1 MTMGRIRFSSP
12 GAYESFKVL
21 FAETRHHLMKLPG
34 FIHLTWWEHPEDPN
48 LFCEISIWASKE
60 AVNEWH
66 RNGFHQHAK
75 MWAQNGAIMEALINN
90 FTLDGNR
97 ILRMCPTCHDAQSEP
112 YDLETEQVRVRQVCP
127 TCGFHFPYMTET
139 PSSFMVGKDIP
150 VQSAN
155 GHAQAASV
163 EALIGSAS

>member
-1 MTMGRIRFSSP
+1 LPVHRAHIPPQPWPRCTYCRWPTTSWPPWESNAHGAVLTFAQSAEAANGGTVSLYMTMGRIRFSSP

-66 RNGFHQHAK
+66 QNGFHQHAK

-97 ILRMCPTCHDAQSEP
+97 ILRMC
-112 YDLETEQVRVRQVCP
+112 
-127 TCGFHFPYMTET
+127 
-139 PSSFMVGKDIP
+139 
-150 VQSAN
+150 
-155 GHAQAASV
+155 
-163 EALIGSAS
+163 